1 MLFPWSRIDDT
12 NLSIRISDFYS
23 YFYLKNNLKGTND
36 NFTDF
41 LKFYTCKSRLKN
53 KNRNQNIR
61 RIPAA
66 NVQET
71 RIFLR
76 KNLSK

>member
-1 MLFPWSRIDDT
+1 MI
-12 NLSIRISDFYS
+12 FYS

-41 LKFYTCKSRLKN
+41 QKFYTCKSRLKI

-66 NVQET
+66 VQET
-71 RIFLR
+71 SSRN
-76 KNLSK
+76 KNFFEEKSFEIDIRYSKKQQ